1 MKAVIVYKSHDELF
15 FMKQTEFKI
24 WAGLGQP
31 TVHKITIIVLRYPTF
46 EGNFHVFMGKTNTK
60 KKIEFL
66 YIEASALKSSLL
78 VLNSSKK
85 LAKSS

>member
-1 MKAVIVYKSHDELF
+1 
-15 FMKQTEFKI
+15 MKQTEFKI

-31 TVHKITIIVLRYPTF
+31 TVHKITTIVLRYPTF
-46 EGNFHVFMGKTNTK
+46 EGNFHVFMGKTNT

-85 LAKSS
+85 RA

>member
-15 FMKQTEFKI
+15 FMKQTKFKI
-24 WAGLGQP
+24 WA
-31 TVHKITIIVLRYPTF
+31 VHKITTIVLRYPTF

>member
-1 MKAVIVYKSHDELF
+1 MFLWA
-15 FMKQTEFKI
+15 KQI
-24 WAGLGQP
+24 Q
-31 TVHKITIIVLRYPTF
+31 
-46 EGNFHVFMGKTNTK
+46 

-85 LAKSS
+85 RA